1 VKRIFE
7 KMCTIAVILYFFF
20 PFLTQV
26 WKEAFSFYKE
36 IVRFLS
42 IIISGNILYSISLG
56 LIAILLILW
65 ILHDDNQEQEEIN
78 KEKENMITE

>member
-1 VKRIFE
+1 
-7 KMCTIAVILYFFF
+7 M
-20 PFLTQV
+20 
-26 WKEAFSFYKE
+26 
-36 IVRFLS
+36 S